1 MNIRFL
7 RRNFASVQWGLP
19 ARNSVPYYTKHTRA
33 LLAEVKSTVYE
44 DLDAQAFLRIL
55 AEVSG

>member
-1 MNIRFL
+1 MNKYSKKFPPMRL
-7 RRNFASVQWGLP
+7 GLP
-19 ARNSVPYYTKHTRA
+19 AGNSVPYYAKHKRA
-33 LLAEVKSTVYE
+33 LLTEVKSTAYE